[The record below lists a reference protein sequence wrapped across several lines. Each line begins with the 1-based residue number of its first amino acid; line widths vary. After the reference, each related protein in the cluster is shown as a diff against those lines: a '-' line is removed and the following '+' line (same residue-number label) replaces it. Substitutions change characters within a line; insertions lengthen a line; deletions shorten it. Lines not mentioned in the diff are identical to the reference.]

1 MGTESPTGGGL
12 MGSPTFWGLANEV
25 GGLKQAV
32 ADQQQNL
39 QMLRQELRGLRAQL
53 WAVIA
58 AALVGPT
65 GAMFLSGL
73 HH

>member
-1 MGTESPTGGGL
+1 MGTDSPPGGPLTGL
-12 MGSPTFWGLANEV
+12 PTFWGLANEV

-39 QMLRQELRGLRAQL
+39 QMLRQELRALRSQM
-53 WAVIA
+53 WALIV

-65 GAMFLSGL
+65 VAAFLAGL